1 MVPNDRTSMGGPRGR
16 FETTDWT
23 GIFRART
30 QDEDRRRA
38 ATEVVCRRYWKPVYC
53 YLRRKGYD
61 NEKAKDLTQGFFA
74 DVVLHRELVQKAD
87 AARGRFRNFLL
98 ASLERYVLNVHRA
111 EATRKRRPDTAL
123 LAMEDIDSFDVPD
136 RAWDATPE
144 KAFHHQWAAAL
155 LEQVLEEVEQQCLDR
170 GEAAHWQAFRT
181 RVVGPI
187 MEDSLP
193 LPLNEVCERYDIPSP
208 SQASNM
214 IVTVKRRFQATLSR
228 HVRWLVASDADVDEE
243 IDDLFTILSGGG
255 ARF

>member
-1 MVPNDRTSMGGPRGR
+1 MRDRTSMGGPRDR

-23 GIFRART
+23 GIFRAQT

-61 NEKAKDLTQGFFA
+61 NETAKDLTQGFFA
-74 DVVLHRELVQKAD
+74 EVVLNRELVQKAD
-87 AARGRFRNFLL
+87 AAKGRFRNFLL

-111 EATRKRRPDTAL
+111 EATQKRRPDTAL

-136 RAWDATPE
+136 QAWDATPE
-144 KAFHHQWAAAL
+144 RAFHRQWAAAL

-170 GEAAHWQAFRT
+170 DEAAHWQAFRA

-187 MEDSLP
+187 MEDALP
-193 LPLNEVCERYDIPSP
+193 LPLNDVCERYGISSP
-208 SQASNM
+208 SRASNM
-214 IVTVKRRFQATLSR
+214 IVTVKRRFRAALGR
-228 HVRWLVASDADVDEE
+228 HVRWLVASDADVDQEIEE
-243 IDDLFTILSGGG
+243 LFAILSAGS